1 MNKVFLFPLVLVMLL
16 MYLIDRK
23 SLNSAPAVNRWISRV
38 LYVISIGI
46 WLYGTSTKSSVYVAT
61 WLSRFIDM
69 WLPPTL

>member
-1 MNKVFLFPLVLVMLL
+1 MNKVFLLPLVLATLF

-23 SLNSAPAVNRWISRV
+23 SLKSAPAVNRWVSRV

-46 WLYGTSTKSSVYVAT
+46 WIYGTSTKSSVYVAT

-69 WLPPTL
+69 WIPPVL

>member
-16 MYLIDRK
+16 MYLNDRK

-61 WLSRFIDM
+61 WLSHFINM
-69 WLPPTL
+69 WLPPAL

>member
-1 MNKVFLFPLVLVMLL
+1 MNKVFLLPLLLAMLF

-23 SLNSAPAVNRWISRV
+23 SIRDAPAVNRWISRV

-46 WLYGTSTKSSVYVAT
+46 WIYGTSTKSTVYVAT
-61 WLSRFIDM
+61 WLARFIDM